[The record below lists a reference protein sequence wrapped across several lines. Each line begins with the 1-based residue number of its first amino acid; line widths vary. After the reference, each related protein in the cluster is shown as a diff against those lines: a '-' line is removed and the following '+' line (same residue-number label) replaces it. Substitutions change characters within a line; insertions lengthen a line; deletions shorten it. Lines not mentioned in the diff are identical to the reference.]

1 MGKQTNSTKAP
12 AKATKA
18 PAKATKA
25 PAKATKAPA
34 KATKAPA
41 KTTKAPAKT
50 TKAPVVK
57 DAAKAPAGGGSVKI
71 TPKYSVVVQNECFH
85 NGNVEAWKRILTSYN
100 AAYPDLKVFIYYD
113 NERIMDI
120 NSLFK
125 WGKVKHGNIIEFA
138 VAGKEIKDVAKL
150 QRYFAQ
156 GASPQFEVFLR
167 GSVNSVMKLF

>member
-1 MGKQTNSTKAP
+1 MGKQMNSDKTPTKAAKAPAKAAKTSTKAP
-12 AKATKA
+12 AKAKAKASTKA
-18 PAKATKA
+18 PAKAPAA
-25 PAKATKAPA
+25 PARATA
-34 KATKAPA
+34 
-41 KTTKAPAKT
+41 
-50 TKAPVVK
+50 
-57 DAAKAPAGGGSVKI
+57 APAGGGGPVRM
-71 TPKYSVVVQNECFH
+71 TPKYSVVVMNECFH
-85 NGNVEAWKRILTSYN
+85 NGNVEAWKRIMASYN
-100 AAYPDLKVFIYYD
+100 ATYPDLKVFIYYD

-167 GSVNSVMKLF
+167 GSVNTVMKLF